1 MLWMLEKNP
10 NLRKVIL
17 CLDHDATGIEAA
29 GRLADILREHG
40 YTQVAPLRSEYKDW
54 DEDLKALNA
63 SVQVEQEEYD
73 EVVAIKPMFLLW
85 DYE

>member
-40 YTQVAPLRSEYKDW
+40 YTQVARCAPSTRTGTR
-54 DEDLKALNA
+54 
-63 SVQVEQEEYD
+63 
-73 EVVAIKPMFLLW
+73 I
-85 DYE
+85 